1 MPRHE
6 EQSREALSPQQQRVY
21 DELTA
26 GPRKSVPPPH
36 QVWLNSPVLCDTA
49 QQLGVHCRFSSSLPP
64 HLSELAILV
73 TGRHFRAAY
82 EWWAHARLAREA
94 GVSDDVIEAIRT
106 GAKPDF
112 SGADPRSA
120 IVVKAAREMIATHR
134 LSDATFQQADS
145 ELGRQ
150 GLVDLVGIVGY
161 YCLVSLTLNVFE
173 IQVPDGSD
181 PFADLGA
188 A

>member
-1 MPRHE
+1 MSRHTEPR
-6 EQSREALSPQQQRVY
+6 RETLSDDQKRVY

-73 TGRHFRAAY
+73 TARHFKADY

-94 GVSDDVIEAIRT
+94 GVSDAIIEAIRT
-106 GAKPDF
+106 GGEPDF
-112 SGADPRSA
+112 AGADAKSE
-120 IVVKAAREMIATHR
+120 IVVRAAREMIATHK
-134 LSDATFQQADS
+134 LTDDTFQQADR

-150 GLVDLVGIVGY
+150 ALVDLVGIVGY
-161 YCLVSLTLNVFE
+161 YCLVSLTLNVFQIE
-173 IQVPDGSD
+173 PPDGAQ
-181 PFADLGA
+181 PFADVA
-188 A
+188 SS